1 MQITNKKTCATP
13 SFPNTVQWED
23 FLDLSSWRVPAS
35 NGVAHRRLVDNFA
48 LYSGNYLWIWF
59 VLSST
64 FGLYL
69 DWKVLV
75 SFFVVA
81 VSWLCILE
89 FQNGRFLVGGHSKK
103 LEEDASPPPS
113 AMVSFFAEEKAP
125 SLAEKIS
132 RPGGGGEI
140 RSGRGIL
147 TRSLLHSSAP
157 HHPNII

>member
-13 SFPNTVQWED
+13 FPNMVPWED
-23 FLDLSSWRVPAS
+23 FLDLSRWRVPAS
-35 NGVAHRRLVDNFA
+35 NGVVRRRLVDNFA

-81 VSWLCILE
+81 ASWLCILE
-89 FQNGRFLVGGHSKK
+89 FHNGGLGGNSKK

-113 AMVSFFAEEKAP
+113 VMVSFRRGEKCVIGAKDL
-125 SLAEKIS
+125 SIG
-132 RPGGGGEI
+132 RPN
-140 RSGRGIL
+140 RSGRGVLSRI
-147 TRSLLHSSAP
+147 LHSSA
-157 HHPNII
+157 